1 MKLLSPAISR
11 LARLR
16 HWQIEQWL
24 QNPVA
29 VQREVLQDLV
39 TSAQYTEFGRKYNFS
54 KVFSIREFKKAVP
67 IQEYD
72 DIKPYIQRLMN
83 GEQYLLWN
91 TPVNWFAKS
100 SGTTSSKSKFIPIT
114 EESLHDNHYQ
124 GAKDVLTMYYN
135 YNRDSD
141 LLTGKG
147 LVIGGSHQ
155 VSAINE
161 ETFYGDLSAVLL

>member
-54 KVFSIREFKKAVP
+54 KIFSIREFKKAVP

-72 DIKPYIQRLMN
+72 DIKPYIQRIMN
-83 GEQYLLWN
+83 GEQNLLWN

-100 SGTTSSKSKFIPIT
+100 SGTTSDKSKFIPVSD
-114 EESLHDNHYQ
+114 ESLEDCHYK

-135 YNRDSD
+135 FNPDSD

-147 LVIGGSHQ
+147 LVIGGSHNIIQ
-155 VSAINE
+155 
-161 ETFYGDLSAVLL
+161 